1 MTDKV
6 TEYGFDQ
13 ASLAR
18 PKDCADEFTGG
29 EIWEGEVRLGKIATY
44 FYTFNVDL
52 WVGIGHQFLEQL
64 LLTSAF
70 LGGQFVS

>member
-1 MTDKV
+1 MMDKV

-52 WVGIGHQFLEQL
+52 
-64 LLTSAF
+64 
-70 LGGQFVS
+70 